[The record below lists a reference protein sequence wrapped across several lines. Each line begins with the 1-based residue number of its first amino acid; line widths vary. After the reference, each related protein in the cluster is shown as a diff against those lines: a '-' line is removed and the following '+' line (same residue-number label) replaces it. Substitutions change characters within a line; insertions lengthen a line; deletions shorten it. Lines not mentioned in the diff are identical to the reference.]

1 MSGVNVSGEYKD
13 LQKFAPGSD
22 SNLFGEELEDSLKKA
37 KDRYYSLQALKQ
49 SAGVSLAQKSKGNAD
64 MPSCTSKNYRPTK
77 KLWTGQK
84 GSPQTN
90 KQTTSSSKTQFS
102 YQERSQRSQ
111 ELRKQI
117 DLQVNQIVSHDKFFL
132 HEEVKDFQAGN
143 ISKHVNHNRQLYPR
157 HSEKW
162 NQNDFSYIPRL

>member
-1 MSGVNVSGEYKD
+1 MSGVNVGGEYKD

-49 SAGVSLAQKSKGNAD
+49 SAGVSLAQKSKANAD

-111 ELRKQI
+111 ELRKHI